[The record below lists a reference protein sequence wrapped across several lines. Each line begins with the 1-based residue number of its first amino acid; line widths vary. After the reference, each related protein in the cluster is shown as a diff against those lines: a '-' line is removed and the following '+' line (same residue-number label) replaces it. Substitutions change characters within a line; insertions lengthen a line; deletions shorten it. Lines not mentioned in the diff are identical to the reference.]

1 MSSCCNVAFSGS
13 DEAIRLE
20 HLSFSYADQKG
31 LALRDVSLR
40 VRRGEMVVIMGATG
54 AGKTTLAKCLN
65 RIVPAFQPGTLC
77 GEIALFGQT
86 LREEGVA
93 ELAGIV
99 GLVSQDFEVQLFA
112 TNVVQEVVFGMEQLG
127 VAPDEMR
134 LRLPRVLQAVGLQGF
149 EGRDPATLS
158 GGEKQRLALAA
169 TLALQ
174 PSIMVFDEPT
184 TDLDPLGKLEIFA
197 VLAAMRRQGYT
208 LVVIEH
214 EIAAAEHADRLVIMS
229 RGEIVADD
237 LPRRVLA
244 RVDFLRQH
252 GVRAPDLNQLAARLD
267 LSPPPCSLDA
277 AEAAIR
283 SGSGVGRP
291 VKRPEEPFDKLRVS
305 GECPLELG
313 RGSAH
318 AELVEASGGVLEP
331 QGPQAPKPSSPQA
344 SRPPT
349 PQFPFLSVEDVTFSY
364 EGGAPA
370 LDRVSL
376 TVDAGEFLAIIGQ
389 NGSGKTTLAKHLNG
403 LLSPSAGR
411 VLLRGVDVRTLPI
424 NTVATDVGYVFQ
436 NPDHQIFA
444 ATVYDEI
451 AFGPQNLLLP
461 LREVEDRVHAALVAV
476 GLTGLED
483 EDPFLLG
490 KGQRQRLAVASVLA
504 LRPRLLILDEPTTG
518 LDYLEQRRMM
528 DLLAQLHGQGI
539 AIVMITHTPWVVAE
553 YARRGVLMADGRVL
567 LDAPLRM
574 LLAQEGLLEQAH
586 FCAPDITRLG
596 RRFGF
601 TPLSVDEFMERVG
614 TGGLRAWGLESR

>member
-1 MSSCCNVAFSGS
+1 MSASASYRLWPCWPLVSSCCNVAFSGS

-20 HLSFSYADQKG
+20 HLSFGYADQNG

-40 VRRGEMVVIMGATG
+40 VGRGEMVVIMGATG

-77 GEIALFGQT
+77 GEIALFGQA
-86 LREEGVA
+86 LRDEGVA

-99 GLVSQDFEVQLFA
+99 GLVSQDFEAQLFA

-134 LRLPRVLQAVGLQGF
+134 LRLSRVLQAVGLQGF
-149 EGRDPATLS
+149 EGRDPTTLS

-229 RGEIVADD
+229 HGEIVADD
-237 LPRRVLA
+237 LPQRVLA

-252 GVRAPDLNQLAARLD
+252 GVRAPDLNQLATRLD

-283 SGSGVGRP
+283 SGVWVSRP
-291 VKRPEEPFDKLRVS
+291 VKKPEEPFD
-305 GECPLELG
+305 
-313 RGSAH
+313 H
-318 AELVEASGGVLEP
+318 
-331 QGPQAPKPSSPQA
+331 SP
-344 SRPPT
+344 T
-349 PQFPFLSVEDVTFSY
+349 PFLSVEDVTFSY

-370 LDRVSL
+370 LDGVSL
-376 TVDAGEFLAIIGQ
+376 TIDVGEFVAIIGQ

-411 VLLRGVDVRTLPI
+411 VLLRGVDLRTLPI
-424 NTVATDVGYVFQ
+424 NTVAADVGYVFQ

-444 ATVYDEI
+444 ATVHEEV
-451 AFGPQNLLLP
+451 AFGPHNLSLP
-461 LREVEDRVHAALVAV
+461 PPEVEDRVHAALVAV

-483 EDPFLLG
+483 ADPFLLG

-528 DLLAQLHGQGI
+528 DLFAQLHAQGI

-567 LDAPLRM
+567 LDAPLRT

-601 TPLSVDEFMERVG
+601 TPLSVDEFVEQIG
-614 TGGLRAWGLESR
+614 AGG